1 MNNPLEAVTQAV
13 NSLVTALKLPDESA
27 KANEVLGEMSFPQFS
42 RLLPYR
48 DYNQES
54 GLFMNDTTMGFML
67 EAIPINGAN
76 ESIVEALD
84 HMLRTKL
91 PRGIPLCIHLMSSQ
105 LVGDRIEYGLREFS
119 WSGEQAERFNAITR
133 AYYMKAAATQFP
145 LPEGMNLPL
154 TLRHYRVF
162 ISYCS
167 PSKKK
172 SRADILEMEN
182 LVKIIRASL
191 QGASITTQTVDAQA
205 FIDIVG
211 EMINHNPDSL
221 YPKRRQLDPYSD
233 LNYQCVEDSFD
244 LKVRADYLTLGLRE
258 NGRNSTARILN
269 FHLARNP
276 EIAFLWN
283 VADNYSNLLNPEL
296 SISCPFILT
305 LTLVVEDQVKTHSEA
320 NLKYM
325 DLEKK
330 SKTSYA
336 KWFPSVEKEAKEWG
350 ELRQRLGSGQS
361 SVVSYFLNITAFCKD
376 NNETALEV
384 EQDILNSFRKN
395 GFELISPRFNHM
407 RNFLTCLPF
416 MAGKGLF
423 KQLKEAGVVQRAE
436 SFNVANLMP
445 LVADNPLTP
454 AGLLAPT
461 YRNQLAFI
469 DIFFRGMNNTN
480 YNMAVCGTSGAG
492 KTGLIQPLIRSVLD
506 SGGFAVVFD
515 MGDGYKSLCE
525 NMGGVYLDGETLRFN
540 PFANMLG
547 GDKRLIDAHN
557 QAVDFAVRQVEAL
570 ASTRVMTDGQ
580 SETVL
585 TGNLV
590 MALFNHDTS
599 RDQEP
604 QLHTHT
610 VVANVTQHNGEWKT
624 LSSDKVGKTGFIE
637 NVYAN
642 QIAFGR
648 LYREKLKEQV
658 EALGYETEV
667 VGKHGMW
674 EMPGVPVEA
683 FSGRSQAI
691 REAVGEDA
699 SLKSRDVA
707 ALDTRKSKQHVDP
720 EVRMAEWMQTLK
732 DTGFDI
738 RAYRDAADQRA
749 ETRTQAP
756 GAVSQEGPDVQQAV
770 TQAIAGLSERKV
782 QFTYTDV
789 LARTV
794 GILPPENGV
803 IERARAGIDEAISR
817 EQLIPLDREKGLFT
831 SGIHVLDELSVR
843 ALSRD
848 IMKQNRVTV
857 HPEKSVPRT
866 AGYSDAVSVLAQD
879 RPSLAIVSGQGGAA
893 GQRER
898 VAELVMM
905 AREQGREVQIIA
917 ADRRSQMNLKQDERL
932 SGELITG
939 RRQLQEGMTFTPG
952 STVIVDQ
959 GEKLSLKE
967 TLTLL
972 DGAARHNVQ
981 VLITDSGQRTGTG
994 SALMAMKDAGVN
1006 TYRWQGGEQR
1016 PATIISEP
1024 DRNVR
1029 YARLA
1034 GDFAAS
1040 VKAGEESVAQV
1051 SGVREQAILTQAIR
1065 SELKTQGV
1073 LGHPEVT
1080 MTALS
1085 PVWLDSRSRYLRDM
1099 YRPGMVMEQWNPE
1112 TRSHDRYVIDRVTAQ
1127 SHSLTL
1133 RDAQG
1138 ETQVVRIS
1146 SLDSSWS
1153 LFRPEKMPVADGER
1167 LRVTGKIPGLRV
1179 SGGDRL
1185 QVTSVSEDAM
1195 TVVVPGRAEPASLPV
1210 ADSPFTALKLENGWV
1225 ETPGHSVSDSAK
1237 VFASV
1242 TQMAMDNATLN
1253 GLARSGRDVRLYSSL
1268 DETRTAEKLARHPS
1282 FTVVSEQ
1289 IKVRAGETLLETAIS
1304 LQKAGLHT
1312 PAQQAIHLALPV
1324 LESKNLAFSMVDL
1337 LTEAKS
1343 FAAEGTSFT
1352 ELGGE
1357 INAQIK
1363 RGDLLYVDVAKGYG
1377 TGLLVSRASYEAEK
1391 SILRHILEGK
1401 EAVTPLMERVPGE
1414 LMEKLTSGQRAATRM
1429 ILETSDR
1436 FTVVQG
1442 YAGVGKT
1449 TQFRAVMSAVNMLP
1463 ESERPRVVGL
1473 GPTHRAVGEMR
1484 SAGVDAQT
1492 LASFLHDTQLQ
1503 QRSGETPDFSNTLFL
1518 LDESSMVGNTDM
1530 ARAYAL
1536 IAAGGG
1542 RAVAS
1547 GDTDQLQAIAPG
1559 QPFRLQQTRSAADV
1573 AIMKEIVRQTPEL
1586 REAVYS
1592 LINRDVER
1600 ALSGLESVKPSQVPR
1615 LEGAWAPEHSVTEF
1629 SHSQEAKLAEAQQK
1643 AMLKGEAFPDVPM
1656 TLYEAIVRDYT
1667 GRTPE
1672 AREQTLIVTHLNED
1686 RRVLNSMIHDA
1697 REKAGELG
1705 KEQVM
1710 VPVLNTANIRDG
1722 ELRRL
1727 STWENN
1733 PDALAL
1739 VDSVYHR
1746 IAGISKDDGLITLE
1760 DAEGNTRLISPR
1772 EAVAEGVTLYTP
1784 DKIRVG
1790 TGDRMRFTKSDRE
1803 RGYVANSVWTVTAV
1817 SGDSVTLSDGQQTR
1831 VIRPGQERAEQHIDL
1846 AYAITAHGA
1855 QGASETFA
1863 IALEGTEGNRK
1874 LMAGFESAY
1883 VALSRMKQHVQVY
1896 TDNRQGWTDAINN
1909 AVQKGTAHD
1918 VLEPKPDREVMNAQ
1932 RLFSTARELRD
1943 VAAGRAVLRQA
1954 GLAGGDSPARFIAPG
1969 RKYPQPYVALPAFDR
1984 NGKSA
1989 GIWLNPLT
1997 TDDGNGL
2004 RGFSGEGRV
2013 KGSGDAQFVALQ
2025 GSRNGESL
2033 LADNMQDGVRIAR
2046 DNPDSGVVVRI
2057 AGEGRPWNP
2066 GAITGGRV
2074 WGDIPDSS
2082 VQPGAGNGEPVT
2094 AEVLAQRQAEEAIRR
2109 ETERRADE
2117 IVRKMAENKPDLP
2130 DGKTEQAVREIA
2142 GQERD
2147 RADITER
2154 EAALPESVL
2163 RESQREQEAVR
2174 EVARENLLQERLQQI
2189 ERDMVRDLQKEK
2201 TLGGD

>member
-1 MNNPLEAVTQAV
+1 MMSIAQVRSAGSAGNYYTDRDNYYVLGSMEERWAGKGAEQLGLQGSVDKDVFTRLLEG
-13 NSLVTALKLPDESA
+13 KLPDGADLSRMQDGSNKHRPGYDLTFSA
-27 KANEVLGEMSFPQFS
+27 P
-42 RLLPYR
+42 
-48 DYNQES
+48 
-54 GLFMNDTTMGFML
+54 
-67 EAIPINGAN
+67 
-76 ESIVEALD
+76 
-84 HMLRTKL
+84 
-91 PRGIPLCIHLMSSQ
+91 
-105 LVGDRIEYGLREFS
+105 
-119 WSGEQAERFNAITR
+119 
-133 AYYMKAAATQFP
+133 
-145 LPEGMNLPL
+145 
-154 TLRHYRVF
+154 
-162 ISYCS
+162 
-167 PSKKK
+167 K
-172 SRADILEMEN
+172 S
-182 LVKIIRASL
+182 
-191 QGASITTQTVDAQA
+191 
-205 FIDIVG
+205 
-211 EMINHNPDSL
+211 
-221 YPKRRQLDPYSD
+221 
-233 LNYQCVEDSFD
+233 
-244 LKVRADYLTLGLRE
+244 
-258 NGRNSTARILN
+258 
-269 FHLARNP
+269 
-276 EIAFLWN
+276 
-283 VADNYSNLLNPEL
+283 
-296 SISCPFILT
+296 
-305 LTLVVEDQVKTHSEA
+305 
-320 NLKYM
+320 
-325 DLEKK
+325 
-330 SKTSYA
+330 
-336 KWFPSVEKEAKEWG
+336 
-350 ELRQRLGSGQS
+350 
-361 SVVSYFLNITAFCKD
+361 VS
-376 NNETALEV
+376 
-384 EQDILNSFRKN
+384 
-395 GFELISPRFNHM
+395 M
-407 RNFLTCLPF
+407 
-416 MAGKGLF
+416 MA
-423 KQLKEAGVVQRAE
+423 
-436 SFNVANLMP
+436 
-445 LVADNPLTP
+445 
-454 AGLLAPT
+454 
-461 YRNQLAFI
+461 
-469 DIFFRGMNNTN
+469 
-480 YNMAVCGTSGAG
+480 
-492 KTGLIQPLIRSVLD
+492 
-506 SGGFAVVFD
+506 
-515 MGDGYKSLCE
+515 
-525 NMGGVYLDGETLRFN
+525 
-540 PFANMLG
+540 MLG
-547 GDKRLIDAHN
+547 GDKRLIEAHN

-580 SETVL
+580 SETLL

-604 QLHTHT
+604 QLHTHA

-683 FSGRSQAI
+683 FSGRSQTI

-738 RAYRDAADQRA
+738 RAYRESADQRA
-749 ETRTQAP
+749 ETRMQAP
-756 GAVSQEGPDVQQAV
+756 ESVSPDGPDVQQAV

-843 ALSRD
+843 SLSRD

-879 RPSLAIVSGQGGAA
+879 RPSLAIISGQGGAA

-898 VAELVMM
+898 VAELAMM

-917 ADRRSQMNLKQDERL
+917 ADRRSQMNLTQDERL
-932 SGELITG
+932 AGELITG
-939 RRQLQEGMTFTPG
+939 RRQLQESLAFTPG

-1034 GDFAAS
+1034 GDFVAS

-1073 LGHPEVT
+1073 LGQAEVT

-1085 PVWLDSRSRYLRDM
+1085 PVWLDSRSSYLRDM
-1099 YRPGMVMEQWNPE
+1099 YRTGMVMEQWSPE
-1112 TRSHDRYVIDRVTAQ
+1112 TRRHDRYVIDRVTAQ
-1127 SHSLTL
+1127 SNSLTL

-1153 LFRPEKMPVADGER
+1153 LFRPEKMAVADGER

-1185 QVTSVSEDAM
+1185 QVSSVSEDTM

-1210 ADSPFTALKLENGWV
+1210 GDSPFTALKLESGWV

-1242 TQMAMDNATLN
+1242 TQMAMDTATLN

-1268 DETRTAEKLARHPS
+1268 DEVRTAEKLSRHPS
-1282 FTVVSEQ
+1282 FTVVSSQ
-1289 IKVRAGETLLETAIS
+1289 IKARAGETSLDTAIS

-1312 PAQQAIHLALPV
+1312 PAQQAIHLAIPV
-1324 LESKNLAFSMVDL
+1324 VESKNLAFSQVEL

-1343 FAAEGTSFT
+1343 FAAEGTGFAD
-1352 ELGGE
+1352 LGRE
-1357 INAQIK
+1357 IDAQMK
-1363 RGDLLYVDVAKGYG
+1363 RGDLLHVDVAKGYG
-1377 TGLLVSRASYEAEK
+1377 TDLLISRASYEAEK
-1391 SILRHILEGK
+1391 SILHHILEGK
-1401 EAVTPLMERVPGE
+1401 EAVTPLMKRVPGE
-1414 LMEKLTSGQRAATRM
+1414 LMETLTSGQRAATRM
-1429 ILETSDR
+1429 ILETKDR

-1449 TQFRAVMSAVNMLP
+1449 TQFRAVMSAVNLLP

-1484 SAGVDAQT
+1484 SAGVEAQT

-1586 REAVYS
+1586 RDAVYS
-1592 LINRDVER
+1592 LINRDVNK
-1600 ALSGLESVKPSQVPR
+1600 ALSGLENVKPVQVPR
-1615 LEGAWAPEHSVTEF
+1615 LKGAWAPENSVTEF
-1629 SHSQEAKLAEAQQK
+1629 SRLQERELAKAAQEAEK
-1643 AMLKGEAFPDVPM
+1643 KGEAFPDVPV

-1667 GRTPE
+1667 GRTPD
-1672 AREQTLIVTHLNED
+1672 AREQTLIVTHLNAD
-1686 RRVLNSMIHDA
+1686 RRVLNSMIQDA
-1697 REKAGELG
+1697 LAKPGEQ
-1705 KEQVM
+1705 QVT
-1710 VPVLNTANIRDG
+1710 VPVLTTANIRDG

-1727 STWENN
+1727 STWEAH
-1733 PDALAL
+1733 PGALAL
-1739 VDSVYHR
+1739 VDNVYHR
-1746 IAGISKDDGLITLE
+1746 IAGISKEDGLITLE
-1760 DAEGNTRLISPR
+1760 DKAGNTRLISPR
-1772 EAVAEGVTLYTP
+1772 EAAAEGVTLYNPET
-1784 DKIRVG
+1784 IRVG
-1790 TGDRMRFTKSDRE
+1790 AGDRMRFTKSDRE

-1817 SGDSVTLSDGQQTR
+1817 SGDSVTLSDGKQTR
-1831 VIRPGQERAEQHIDL
+1831 VVRPGQDRAEQHIDL

-1863 IALEGTEGNRK
+1863 IALEGTEGGRK
-1874 LMAGFESAY
+1874 QMAGFESAY

-1896 TDNRQGWTDAINN
+1896 TDDRQGWVKAINS
-1909 AVQKGTAHD
+1909 AEQKGTAHD
-1918 VLEPKPDREVMNAQ
+1918 VLEPKSEREMMNAE

-1943 VAAGRAVLRQA
+1943 VAAGRAVLRNA
-1954 GLAGGDSPARFIAPG
+1954 GLAQGDSRARFITPG

-1997 TDDGNGL
+1997 TDDGAGL

-2013 KGSGDAQFVALQ
+2013 KGSEEAQFVALQ

-2057 AGEGRPWNP
+2057 AGDGRPWNP
-2066 GAITGGRV
+2066 GAMTGGRV
-2074 WGDIPDSS
+2074 WGDIPDNS

-2117 IVRKMAENKPDLP
+2117 IVRKMAEDKPDLP
-2130 DGKTEQAVREIA
+2130 DGKTELAVREIA

-2147 RADITER
+2147 RSVTPEL

-2163 RESQREQEAVR
+2163 REPQRERDAVR
-2174 EVARENLLQERLQQI
+2174 EVARENLLQERLQQM

-2201 TLGGD
+2201 TPGGD

>member
-1 MNNPLEAVTQAV
+1 MMSIAQVR
-13 NSLVTALKLPDESA
+13 SA
-27 KANEVLGEMSFPQFS
+27 GSAGNYYTDKDNYYVLGS
-42 RLLPYR
+42 
-48 DYNQES
+48 
-54 GLFMNDTTMGFML
+54 MG
-67 EAIPINGAN
+67 
-76 ESIVEALD
+76 
-84 HMLRTKL
+84 
-91 PRGIPLCIHLMSSQ
+91 
-105 LVGDRIEYGLREFS
+105 
-119 WSGEQAERFNAITR
+119 ER
-133 AYYMKAAATQFP
+133 
-145 LPEGMNLPL
+145 
-154 TLRHYRVF
+154 
-162 ISYCS
+162 
-167 PSKKK
+167 
-172 SRADILEMEN
+172 
-182 LVKIIRASL
+182 
-191 QGASITTQTVDAQA
+191 
-205 FIDIVG
+205 
-211 EMINHNPDSL
+211 
-221 YPKRRQLDPYSD
+221 
-233 LNYQCVEDSFD
+233 
-244 LKVRADYLTLGLRE
+244 
-258 NGRNSTARILN
+258 
-269 FHLARNP
+269 
-276 EIAFLWN
+276 W
-283 VADNYSNLLNPEL
+283 
-296 SISCPFILT
+296 
-305 LTLVVEDQVKTHSEA
+305 
-320 NLKYM
+320 
-325 DLEKK
+325 
-330 SKTSYA
+330 
-336 KWFPSVEKEAKEWG
+336 
-350 ELRQRLGSGQS
+350 
-361 SVVSYFLNITAFCKD
+361 
-376 NNETALEV
+376 
-384 EQDILNSFRKN
+384 
-395 GFELISPRFNHM
+395 
-407 RNFLTCLPF
+407 
-416 MAGKGLF
+416 AGKGAE
-423 KQLKEAGVVQRAE
+423 QLGLQGSVDKDVFTRLLEGR
-436 SFNVANLMP
+436 LP
-445 LVADNPLTP
+445 DGADLSRMQDGSNKHRPGYDLTFS
-454 AGLLAPT
+454 APKSVS
-461 YRNQLAFI
+461 
-469 DIFFRGMNNTN
+469 M
-480 YNMAVCGTSGAG
+480 MA
-492 KTGLIQPLIRSVLD
+492 
-506 SGGFAVVFD
+506 
-515 MGDGYKSLCE
+515 
-525 NMGGVYLDGETLRFN
+525 
-540 PFANMLG
+540 MLG

-604 QLHTHT
+604 QLHTHA

-720 EVRMAEWMQTLK
+720 EIRMAEWMQTLK
-732 DTGFDI
+732 ETGFDI
-738 RAYRDAADQRA
+738 RAYRDAADQRT
-749 ETRTQAP
+749 EIRTQAP
-756 GAVSQEGPDVQQAV
+756 GPASQDGPDVQQAV

-848 IMKQNRVTV
+848 IMKQNR
-857 HPEKSVPRT
+857 
-866 AGYSDAVSVLAQD
+866 
-879 RPSLAIVSGQGGAA
+879 
-893 GQRER
+893 
-898 VAELVMM
+898 
-905 AREQGREVQIIA
+905 
-917 ADRRSQMNLKQDERL
+917 
-932 SGELITG
+932 
-939 RRQLQEGMTFTPG
+939 
-952 STVIVDQ
+952 
-959 GEKLSLKE
+959 
-967 TLTLL
+967 
-972 DGAARHNVQ
+972 
-981 VLITDSGQRTGTG
+981 
-994 SALMAMKDAGVN
+994 
-1006 TYRWQGGEQR
+1006 
-1016 PATIISEP
+1016 
-1024 DRNVR
+1024 
-1029 YARLA
+1029 
-1034 GDFAAS
+1034 
-1040 VKAGEESVAQV
+1040 
-1051 SGVREQAILTQAIR
+1051 
-1065 SELKTQGV
+1065 
-1073 LGHPEVT
+1073 VT

-1185 QVTSVSEDAM
+1185 QVASVSEDAM

-1210 ADSPFTALKLENGWV
+1210 SDSPFTALKLENGWV
-1225 ETPGHSVSDSAK
+1225 ETPGHSVSDSAT

-1289 IKVRAGETLLETAIS
+1289 IKARAGETLLETAIS

-1343 FAAEGTSFT
+1343 FAAEGTGFT

-1414 LMEKLTSGQRAATRM
+1414 LMETLTSGQRAATRM

-1463 ESERPRVVGL
+1463 ASERPRVVGL

-1518 LDESSMVGNTDM
+1518 LDESSMVGNTEM

-1573 AIMKEIVRQTPEL
+1573 VIMKEIVRQTPEL

-1643 AMLKGEAFPDVPM
+1643 AMLKGEAFPDIPM

-1727 STWENN
+1727 STWEKN

-1739 VDSVYHR
+1739 VDNVYHR
-1746 IAGISKDDGLITLE
+1746 IAGISKDDGLITLQ

-2074 WGDIPDSS
+2074 WGDIPDNS

-2130 DGKTEQAVREIA
+2130 DGKTELAVRDIA

-2147 RADITER
+2147 RSAISER
-2154 EAALPESVL
+2154 ETALPESVL
-2163 RESQREQEAVR
+2163 RESQREREAVR
-2174 EVARENLLQERLQQI
+2174 EVARENLLQERLQQM

>member
-1 MNNPLEAVTQAV
+1 MMSIAQVRSAGSAGNYYTDKDNYYVLGSMGERWAGRGAEQLGLQGSVDKDVFTRLLEGR
-13 NSLVTALKLPDESA
+13 LPDGADLSRMQDGSNKHRPGYDLTFSA
-27 KANEVLGEMSFPQFS
+27 P
-42 RLLPYR
+42 
-48 DYNQES
+48 
-54 GLFMNDTTMGFML
+54 
-67 EAIPINGAN
+67 
-76 ESIVEALD
+76 
-84 HMLRTKL
+84 
-91 PRGIPLCIHLMSSQ
+91 
-105 LVGDRIEYGLREFS
+105 
-119 WSGEQAERFNAITR
+119 
-133 AYYMKAAATQFP
+133 
-145 LPEGMNLPL
+145 
-154 TLRHYRVF
+154 
-162 ISYCS
+162 
-167 PSKKK
+167 K
-172 SRADILEMEN
+172 S
-182 LVKIIRASL
+182 
-191 QGASITTQTVDAQA
+191 
-205 FIDIVG
+205 
-211 EMINHNPDSL
+211 
-221 YPKRRQLDPYSD
+221 
-233 LNYQCVEDSFD
+233 
-244 LKVRADYLTLGLRE
+244 
-258 NGRNSTARILN
+258 
-269 FHLARNP
+269 
-276 EIAFLWN
+276 
-283 VADNYSNLLNPEL
+283 
-296 SISCPFILT
+296 
-305 LTLVVEDQVKTHSEA
+305 
-320 NLKYM
+320 
-325 DLEKK
+325 
-330 SKTSYA
+330 
-336 KWFPSVEKEAKEWG
+336 
-350 ELRQRLGSGQS
+350 
-361 SVVSYFLNITAFCKD
+361 VS
-376 NNETALEV
+376 
-384 EQDILNSFRKN
+384 
-395 GFELISPRFNHM
+395 M
-407 RNFLTCLPF
+407 
-416 MAGKGLF
+416 MA
-423 KQLKEAGVVQRAE
+423 
-436 SFNVANLMP
+436 
-445 LVADNPLTP
+445 
-454 AGLLAPT
+454 
-461 YRNQLAFI
+461 
-469 DIFFRGMNNTN
+469 
-480 YNMAVCGTSGAG
+480 
-492 KTGLIQPLIRSVLD
+492 
-506 SGGFAVVFD
+506 
-515 MGDGYKSLCE
+515 
-525 NMGGVYLDGETLRFN
+525 
-540 PFANMLG
+540 MLG

-604 QLHTHT
+604 QLHTHA

-683 FSGRSQAI
+683 FSGRSQTI

-720 EVRMAEWMQTLK
+720 EIKMTEWMQTLK
-732 DTGFDI
+732 ETGFDI
-738 RAYRDAADQRA
+738 RAYRDAAEQRA
-749 ETRTQAP
+749 YTRTQTP
-756 GAVSQEGPDVQQAV
+756 GPASQDGPDVQQAV

-794 GILPPENGV
+794 GILPPEAGV

-939 RRQLQEGMTFTPG
+939 RRQLLEGMAFTPG

-1073 LGHPEVT
+1073 LGHQEVT

-1112 TRSHDRYVIDRVTAQ
+1112 TRSHDRYVIDRV
-1127 SHSLTL
+1127 
-1133 RDAQG
+1133 
-1138 ETQVVRIS
+1138 
-1146 SLDSSWS
+1146 
-1153 LFRPEKMPVADGER
+1153 
-1167 LRVTGKIPGLRV
+1167 
-1179 SGGDRL
+1179 
-1185 QVTSVSEDAM
+1185 
-1195 TVVVPGRAEPASLPV
+1195 
-1210 ADSPFTALKLENGWV
+1210 
-1225 ETPGHSVSDSAK
+1225 
-1237 VFASV
+1237 
-1242 TQMAMDNATLN
+1242 
-1253 GLARSGRDVRLYSSL
+1253 
-1268 DETRTAEKLARHPS
+1268 
-1282 FTVVSEQ
+1282 
-1289 IKVRAGETLLETAIS
+1289 
-1304 LQKAGLHT
+1304 
-1312 PAQQAIHLALPV
+1312 
-1324 LESKNLAFSMVDL
+1324 
-1337 LTEAKS
+1337 
-1343 FAAEGTSFT
+1343 
-1352 ELGGE
+1352 
-1357 INAQIK
+1357 
-1363 RGDLLYVDVAKGYG
+1363 
-1377 TGLLVSRASYEAEK
+1377 
-1391 SILRHILEGK
+1391 
-1401 EAVTPLMERVPGE
+1401 
-1414 LMEKLTSGQRAATRM
+1414 
-1429 ILETSDR
+1429 
-1436 FTVVQG
+1436 
-1442 YAGVGKT
+1442 
-1449 TQFRAVMSAVNMLP
+1449 
-1463 ESERPRVVGL
+1463 
-1473 GPTHRAVGEMR
+1473 
-1484 SAGVDAQT
+1484 
-1492 LASFLHDTQLQ
+1492 
-1503 QRSGETPDFSNTLFL
+1503 
-1518 LDESSMVGNTDM
+1518 
-1530 ARAYAL
+1530 
-1536 IAAGGG
+1536 
-1542 RAVAS
+1542 
-1547 GDTDQLQAIAPG
+1547 
-1559 QPFRLQQTRSAADV
+1559 
-1573 AIMKEIVRQTPEL
+1573 
-1586 REAVYS
+1586 
-1592 LINRDVER
+1592 
-1600 ALSGLESVKPSQVPR
+1600 
-1615 LEGAWAPEHSVTEF
+1615 
-1629 SHSQEAKLAEAQQK
+1629 
-1643 AMLKGEAFPDVPM
+1643 
-1656 TLYEAIVRDYT
+1656 
-1667 GRTPE
+1667 
-1672 AREQTLIVTHLNED
+1672 
-1686 RRVLNSMIHDA
+1686 
-1697 REKAGELG
+1697 
-1705 KEQVM
+1705 
-1710 VPVLNTANIRDG
+1710 PVLNTANIRDG

-1727 STWENN
+1727 STWETHR
-1733 PDALAL
+1733 DALVL
-1739 VDSVYHR
+1739 VDNVYHR

-1784 DKIRVG
+1784 DTIRVG

-1874 LMAGFESAY
+1874 QMAGFESAY

-1918 VLEPKPDREVMNAQ
+1918 VFEPKPDREVMNAE

-2033 LADNMQDGVRIAR
+2033 LADNMQEGVRIAR

-2074 WGDIPDSS
+2074 WGDIPDNS

-2147 RADITER
+2147 RAAITER

-2163 RESQREQEAVR
+2163 RESQREREAVR
-2174 EVARENLLQERLQQI
+2174 EVARENLLQERLQQM

>member
-1 MNNPLEAVTQAV
+1 MMSIAQVRSAGSAGNYYTDKDNYYVLGSMGERWAGRGAEQLGLQGSVDKDVFTRLLEG
-13 NSLVTALKLPDESA
+13 KLPDGADLSRMQDGSNKHRPGYDLTFSA
-27 KANEVLGEMSFPQFS
+27 P
-42 RLLPYR
+42 
-48 DYNQES
+48 
-54 GLFMNDTTMGFML
+54 
-67 EAIPINGAN
+67 
-76 ESIVEALD
+76 
-84 HMLRTKL
+84 
-91 PRGIPLCIHLMSSQ
+91 
-105 LVGDRIEYGLREFS
+105 
-119 WSGEQAERFNAITR
+119 
-133 AYYMKAAATQFP
+133 
-145 LPEGMNLPL
+145 
-154 TLRHYRVF
+154 
-162 ISYCS
+162 
-167 PSKKK
+167 K
-172 SRADILEMEN
+172 S
-182 LVKIIRASL
+182 V
-191 QGASITTQTVDAQA
+191 
-205 FIDIVG
+205 
-211 EMINHNPDSL
+211 
-221 YPKRRQLDPYSD
+221 
-233 LNYQCVEDSFD
+233 
-244 LKVRADYLTLGLRE
+244 
-258 NGRNSTARILN
+258 
-269 FHLARNP
+269 
-276 EIAFLWN
+276 
-283 VADNYSNLLNPEL
+283 
-296 SISCPFILT
+296 
-305 LTLVVEDQVKTHSEA
+305 
-320 NLKYM
+320 
-325 DLEKK
+325 
-330 SKTSYA
+330 
-336 KWFPSVEKEAKEWG
+336 SV
-350 ELRQRLGSGQS
+350 
-361 SVVSYFLNITAFCKD
+361 
-376 NNETALEV
+376 
-384 EQDILNSFRKN
+384 
-395 GFELISPRFNHM
+395 
-407 RNFLTCLPF
+407 
-416 MAGKGLF
+416 MA
-423 KQLKEAGVVQRAE
+423 
-436 SFNVANLMP
+436 
-445 LVADNPLTP
+445 
-454 AGLLAPT
+454 
-461 YRNQLAFI
+461 
-469 DIFFRGMNNTN
+469 
-480 YNMAVCGTSGAG
+480 
-492 KTGLIQPLIRSVLD
+492 
-506 SGGFAVVFD
+506 
-515 MGDGYKSLCE
+515 
-525 NMGGVYLDGETLRFN
+525 
-540 PFANMLG
+540 MLG

-604 QLHTHT
+604 QLHTHA

-732 DTGFDI
+732 ETGFDI

-749 ETRTQAP
+749 ETRTQTP
-756 GAVSQEGPDVQQAV
+756 GPASQDGPDVQQAV

-939 RRQLQEGMTFTPG
+939 RRQLQEGMAFTPG
-952 STVIVDQ
+952 NTVIVDQ

-1073 LGHPEVT
+1073 LGRPEVT

-1112 TRSHDRYVIDRVTAQ
+1112 TRSHDRYVIDRV
-1127 SHSLTL
+1127 
-1133 RDAQG
+1133 
-1138 ETQVVRIS
+1138 
-1146 SLDSSWS
+1146 
-1153 LFRPEKMPVADGER
+1153 
-1167 LRVTGKIPGLRV
+1167 
-1179 SGGDRL
+1179 
-1185 QVTSVSEDAM
+1185 
-1195 TVVVPGRAEPASLPV
+1195 
-1210 ADSPFTALKLENGWV
+1210 
-1225 ETPGHSVSDSAK
+1225 
-1237 VFASV
+1237 
-1242 TQMAMDNATLN
+1242 DNATLN

-1289 IKVRAGETLLETAIS
+1289 IKARAGETLLETAIS
-1304 LQKAGLHT
+1304 LQKTGLHT

-1324 LESKNLAFSMVDL
+1324 VESKNLAFSMVDL

-1492 LASFLHDTQLQ
+1492 LASFLHDTQLL
-1503 QRSGETPDFSNTLFL
+1503 QRSGETPNFSNTLFL

-1573 AIMKEIVRQTPEL
+1573 VIMKEIVRQTPEL

-1615 LEGAWAPEHSVTEF
+1615 QEGAWVPEHSVTQF

-1643 AMLKGEAFPDVPM
+1643 AMLKGEAFPDIPM

-1727 STWENN
+1727 STWETHR
-1733 PDALAL
+1733 DALAL
-1739 VDSVYHR
+1739 VDNVYHR
-1746 IAGISKDDGLITLE
+1746 IAGISKDDGLITLQ

-1784 DKIRVG
+1784 DTIRVG

-2074 WGDIPDSS
+2074 WGDIPDNS

-2130 DGKTEQAVREIA
+2130 DGKTELAVRDIA

-2147 RADITER
+2147 RSAISER
-2154 EAALPESVL
+2154 ETALPESVL
-2163 RESQREQEAVR
+2163 RESQREREAVR
-2174 EVARENLLQERLQQI
+2174 EVARENLLQERLQQM